1 MELEGIDKVRQFREM
16 LAQMPQEQI
25 PLHHLIH
32 GKMYARTIFAKA
44 GTVIVGTEANLD
56 NICVVCGDIT
66 VTTENGPIRL
76 TGFNILPATRGHKR
90 VGITHSDTYWTTLVH
105 TDKQTVQEAEDEM
118 TNESHLLLSRKQITG
133 DTECPSLQLP

>member
-1 MELEGIDKVRQFREM
+1 MELEGIDKVRQFQEM

-32 GKMYARTIFAKA
+32 GRMYARTVFIKA
-44 GTVIVGTEANLD
+44 GTILVGAETNLD
-56 NICVVCGDIT
+56 NICIIHGDAT
-66 VTTENGPIRL
+66 VSTDQGVFRL
-76 TGFNILPATRGHKR
+76 TGFNILPALKGHKR
-90 VGITHSDTYWTTLVH
+90 VVVTHADTYWTTLVH

-133 DTECPSLQLP
+133 ETECPSLQLP

>member
-1 MELEGIDKVRQFREM
+1 MELEGIDKVRQFQEM

-118 TNESHLLLSRKQITG
+118 TNESHLLLSRKQIT
-133 DTECPSLQLP
+133 